1 MKTTEQIRREL
12 KKLIVKK
19 KKTCITEQEKNKAV
33 NDARQEINTKYGK
46 SWREQL
52 STIKVV
58 KFSSDPSIYDGHT
71 HGQHW
76 MD

>member
-12 KKLIVKK
+12 KKLILKK

-33 NDARQEINTKYGK
+33 NDARAEINIKYGDR
-46 SWREQL
+46 WREQNF
-52 STIKVV
+52 IKVV
-58 KFSSDPSIYDGHT
+58 RFSSEPSVCDGHT
-71 HGQHW
+71 HGIHW